1 MTSLDINVSEK
12 AQSTQYTVPILAYA
26 TGNMNPENVEN
37 GRFGIVIG
45 IVIAKVL
52 YPLFVNLLYYSNYFF
67 NCCPGA
73 KLLASPGDL
82 ANSPGAMF

>member
-45 IVIAKVL
+45 IVIAVQ
-52 YPLFVNLLYYSNYFF
+52 
-67 NCCPGA
+67 
-73 KLLASPGDL
+73 
-82 ANSPGAMF
+82 